1 MLSLPTTSATA
12 FLARG
17 DGHCSMTTQHVFHG
31 TVALVGQQRQRPS
44 LLTAG
49 SIRAFVERR
58 CACCAVREVRDG
70 LKAHA
75 YVSFKPRA
83 LTCTVDAWLLV
94 RGLFS

>member
-1 MLSLPTTSATA
+1 MARSLWWVNRVNDHLS
-12 FLARG
+12 
-17 DGHCSMTTQHVFHG
+17 
-31 TVALVGQQRQRPS
+31 S
-44 LLTAG
+44 LKG